1 MTTMKRIAKVKII
14 ATCLMGFGLLISACN
29 GGNNIPTPE
38 RPTPKRPLPEQPVPE
53 QPTPETPTPEVPT
66 PEQPKEEN
74 KLMPKF
80 FIKSIMTEYEYYG
93 KVKSTTAFT
102 YDSEKRVTRIVDS
115 SDYPGDIPTE
125 KSFSY
130 KGDKATIKL
139 YAQPGVLDKHHF
151 FDGVIAKNF
160 LFVSEVQKENDTKT
174 ERTIDPKSVKT
185 NSDGR
190 ITSFEI
196 SDTYTK
202 QHKPNDVEVI
212 KHHELVTITWTDDNI
227 TALKVERGELGK
239 SKSLIMELEVKYN
252 HQPNLTNLSIIQYVA
267 RNLQGV
273 QLALMNLLP
282 YNVLQ
287 PKDLPSEIIRREY
300 KSTSKPIDTFRFE
313 YQMDDTHKRPIRFTR
328 IQNDKK
334 KDEYFLTY

>member
-1 MTTMKRIAKVKII
+1 MTTMKRIAKLQLI
-14 ATCLMGFGLLISACN
+14 ATCILAFSFMLCACN
-29 GGNNIPTPE
+29 GNDTPN
-38 RPTPKRPLPEQPVPE
+38 PEKKPAPE
-53 QPTPETPTPEVPT
+53 KP
-66 PEQPKEEN
+66 EEN
-74 KLMPKF
+74 KMMPKF
-80 FIKSIMTEYEYYG
+80 FIKSIMTEYGSNG

-102 YDSEKRVTRIVDS
+102 YDNEKRVTRIVDS
-115 SDYPGDIPTE
+115 NDFPSDIPRE

-130 KGDKATIKL
+130 KEDKATIKH
-139 YAQPGVLDKHHF
+139 YAKPGVLDKQHI

-160 LFVSEVQKENDTKT
+160 LFVSEVYKDNDTKT

-185 NSDGR
+185 NSEGR
-190 ITSFEI
+190 IISFEI

-202 QHKPNDVEVI
+202 QHKPNEVEVI

-227 TALKVERGELGK
+227 TALKIERGELGK
-239 SKSLIMELEVKYN
+239 PKSLIMELEIKYN

-267 RNLQGV
+267 RNLQGA
-273 QLALMNLLP
+273 QLALMNHLP

-313 YQMDDTHKRPIRFTR
+313 YQMDDTYKRPISFSW
-328 IQNDKK
+328 IQNDEK
-334 KDEYFLTY
+334 KDEYFLNY

>member
-1 MTTMKRIAKVKII
+1 MTTMKRIAKLQLI
-14 ATCLMGFGLLISACN
+14 ATCILAFSFMLCACN
-29 GGNNIPTPE
+29 GNDTPN
-38 RPTPKRPLPEQPVPE
+38 PEKKPAPE
-53 QPTPETPTPEVPT
+53 KP
-66 PEQPKEEN
+66 EEN
-74 KLMPKF
+74 KMMPKF
-80 FIKSIMTEYEYYG
+80 FIKSIVTECESN
-93 KVKSTTAFT
+93 VKPTTAFT

-115 SDYPGDIPTE
+115 NDYPGDIPRE

-130 KGDKATIKL
+130 KEDKATIKR
-139 YAQPGVLDKHHF
+139 YTKPGVLDKQYI

-160 LFVSEVQKENDTKT
+160 LFVSEVYKDNDTKT

-196 SDTYTK
+196 SETYTK
-202 QHKPNDVEVI
+202 QHKTNEVKVI

-227 TALKVERGELGK
+227 TTLKIERGELEK
-239 SKSLIMELEVKYN
+239 PKSLIMELEVKYN

-267 RNLQGV
+267 RNLQGA

-328 IQNDKK
+328 IQNDEK